1 MEYYTDSM
9 TVSEFFSIEHYKI
22 LFIIVSLKK
31 GCYVNDYV
39 LDVEPNDKNDYIKH
53 HLYRMTRNGFKRL
66 IRELEI
72 N

>member
-1 MEYYTDSM
+1 MDYYTDSI

-31 GCYVNDYV
+31 GCNVNDYV
-39 LDVEPNDKNDYIKH
+39 LDVEPDDKDDYVKH
-53 HLYRMTRNGFKRL
+53 HLYRMTRTGFTKL